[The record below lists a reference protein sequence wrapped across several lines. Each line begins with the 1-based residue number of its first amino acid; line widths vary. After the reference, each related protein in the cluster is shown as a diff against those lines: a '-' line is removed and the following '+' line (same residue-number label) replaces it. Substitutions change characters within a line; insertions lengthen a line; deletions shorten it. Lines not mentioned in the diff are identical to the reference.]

1 MNPAFFVQSLAQVD
15 AEVASRGGPDAL
27 VKSIPRV
34 PPAWRDLDPLPE
46 ASAPAPDQFPF
57 EGLGPLLGEA
67 ARAIAH
73 DVQAPDA
80 LAGGSVLAAAALAV
94 QAHADIELPHGD
106 LAPLSLFVVGGA
118 LSGDRKSATDKV
130 ACGPIEE
137 ARRQQA
143 RDHARALEAHAAEK
157 AAAKK
162 NEPVDPPPQARSLT
176 IGKGTTEG
184 LHTMLKGQSHVGL
197 FSSEGGELLGGH
209 SLREDRRVA
218 GLSWMLKAWG
228 GETLD
233 DLTRGAGLSLLPGRR
248 VSMHVM
254 VQPVLLRQLLADPLA
269 SGQGLLARCLIAE
282 PASIAGTRMFSG
294 AKPAD
299 NPAVQRYHQSMAQL
313 LALKPRTHPK
323 GDGFELEPRRLI
335 LSAEARA
342 LWIAFYDDVE
352 AQQAPG
358 QPLCLAQAFASKAAE
373 QAARIAGV
381 VELFN
386 DHHAT
391 AVQVS
396 TMAGALQVVG
406 FYLNEHL
413 RLTGASMEH
422 RRLTLLNTLL
432 EWMQEQRAPIKNAD
446 LLQKVWRPVRAQKA
460 DGIKRLTDELESR
473 GYIRATP
480 AGWEVRHGLRA

>member
-1 MNPAFFVQSLAQVD
+1 MSPAVLKHLLQLDQAV
-15 AEVASRGGPDAL
+15 AERGGPDAL
-27 VKSIPRV
+27 VKSMPEVRAGW
-34 PPAWRDLDPLPE
+34 PDLDPLPE
-46 ASAPAPDQFPF
+46 AMAPEPKPFPF
-57 EGLGPLLGEA
+57 DGLGSLLGAA

-130 ACGPIEE
+130 ACKPIED

-143 RDHARALEAHAAEK
+143 RDHARALESHAAEK
-157 AAAKK
+157 ASAKK
-162 NEPVDPPPQARSLT
+162 GETVEPPPQARSLT

-184 LHTMLKGQSHVGL
+184 LHTMLKGQSNVGL

-209 SLREDRRVA
+209 SLRDDRRAA

-269 SGQGLLARCLIAE
+269 AGQGLLARCSIAE
-282 PASIAGTRMFSG
+282 PASIAGTRMFNG
-294 AKPAD
+294 NKPAG
-299 NPAVQRYHQSMAQL
+299 NAASQRYHAVMAQL
-313 LALKPRTHPK
+313 LALPAPTHPS
-323 GDGFELEPRRLI
+323 GDGFELEPRRLV
-335 LSAEARA
+335 LSPAASA
-342 LWIAFYDDVE
+342 LWVAFYDEVE

-358 QPLCLAQAFASKAAE
+358 GALSGAKAFSSKAAE
-373 QAARIAGV
+373 HAARIAGV
-381 VELFN
+381 AELFSDRN
-386 DHHAT
+386 AD
-391 AVQVS
+391 AVQVD

-422 RRLTLLNTLL
+422 QRLELLHRLVD
-432 EWMQEQRAPIKNAD
+432 WMREQHGTVKAADVLQRAP
-446 LLQKVWRPVRAQKA
+446 RPIRAQKA
-460 DGIKRLTDELESR
+460 DGIKPLTDELERR
-473 GYIRATP
+473 GYIRATGS
-480 AGWEVRHGLRA
+480 GWEVRHGLRA

>member
-1 MNPAFFVQSLAQVD
+1 MSAVLKAPDMGQLEQSRAKM
-15 AEVASRGGPDAL
+15 AAAPSW
-27 VKSIPRV
+27 
-34 PPAWRDLDPLPE
+34 PPLDPLPE
-46 ASAPAPDQFPF
+46 AAVAEPEPFPF
-57 EGLGPLLGEA
+57 DGLGPLLGEA

-130 ACGPIEE
+130 ACKPIED
-137 ARRQQA
+137 ARREQA

-157 AAAKK
+157 VTAKK
-162 NEPVDPPPQARSLT
+162 GEAVDPPPQARSLT

-209 SLREDRRVA
+209 SLRDDRRAA

-269 SGQGLLARCLIAE
+269 AGQGLLARCLIAE
-282 PASIAGTRMFSG
+282 PASIAGTRMFNG
-294 AKPAD
+294 TKPAE
-299 NPAVQRYHQSMAQL
+299 NATVRRYHTAMARL
-313 LALKPRTHPK
+313 LALPPRVHPD
-323 GDGFELEPRRLI
+323 GDGFELEPRRLCM
-335 LSAEARA
+335 STEASA
-342 LWIAFYDDVE
+342 LWVAFYDAVE
-352 AQQAPG
+352 AQQALG
-358 QPLCLAQAFASKAAE
+358 QPLSGAKAFASKAAE
-373 QAARIAGV
+373 HAARIAGV
-381 VELFN
+381 VEMFSDCN
-386 DHHAT
+386 AV
-391 AVQVS
+391 AVQVG
-396 TMAGALQVVG
+396 TMAGALQVVE

-422 RRLTLLNTLL
+422 QRLDLLHKLL
-432 EWMQEQRAPIKNAD
+432 DWMLEQPGAVKAAD
-446 LLQKVWRPVRAQKA
+446 LLQRAPRPIRAQKA
-460 DGIKRLTDELESR
+460 DGIKRLTDELERR
-473 GYIRATP
+473 GYIRAL
-480 AGWEVRHGLRA
+480 ANGWEVRHGLRT

>member
-1 MNPAFFVQSLAQVD
+1 MHTTLMEQAHAKLRALPGAYA
-15 AEVASRGGPDAL
+15 APDWPL
-27 VKSIPRV
+27 
-34 PPAWRDLDPLPE
+34 LDPLPE
-46 ASAPAPDQFPF
+46 ASAPEPDPFPF
-57 EGLGPLLGEA
+57 AGLGPLLGEA
-67 ARAIAH
+67 ARAIAN

-106 LAPLSLFVVGGA
+106 LAPMSLFVVTGA

-130 ACGPIEE
+130 ACKPIEDT
-137 ARRQQA
+137 RLDQA
-143 RDHARALEAHAAEK
+143 REHARALEAHNAEK

-176 IGKGTTEG
+176 IGKGTMEG

-209 SLREDRRVA
+209 SLRDDRRAA

-248 VSMHVM
+248 VSLHVM

-269 SGQGLLARCLIAE
+269 AGQGLLARCLIAE
-282 PASIAGTRMFSG
+282 PASIAGTRMFNG
-294 AKPAD
+294 IKPAD
-299 NPAVQRYHQSMAQL
+299 SAAVQRYHAAMARL
-313 LALKPRTHPK
+313 LALAPPTHPS
-323 GDGFELEPRRLI
+323 GDGFELAPRRLV
-335 LSAEARA
+335 LSPEARA

-358 QPLCLAQAFASKAAE
+358 KALCAAKAFASKAAE
-373 QAARIAGV
+373 HAARIAGV
-381 VELFN
+381 VELFSN
-386 DHHAT
+386 RAAV
-391 AVQVS
+391 AVQVD
-396 TMAGALQVVG
+396 TMAGALQVAT
-406 FYLNEHL
+406 FYLSEHL

-422 RRLTLLNTLL
+422 QRLDLLHKLL
-432 EWMQEQRAPIKNAD
+432 DWMREQPGAVKAAD
-446 LLQKVWRPVRAQKA
+446 LLQRAPRPVRAQKA
-460 DGIKRLTDELESR
+460 DGIKRLTDELERR
-473 GYIRATP
+473 GYVRAL
-480 AGWEVRHGLRA
+480 ANGWEVRHGLCA